1 MPTQSRRRWARGLGL
16 MPGVPTLALASAL
29 AACLTGIG
37 GYAYGVHVG
46 TAQEQAAQKARDD
59 ARETLRQQ
67 AQGRIDTSAQAH
79 QAREYARQTTVR
91 DIYHE
96 SEKIIDRPVYGAAC
110 IDADGVRLLD
120 RAAATANGQ
129 REPDP
134 AGPADQPAA
143 APADAAGRCP
153 RRERARQPHRALR
166 HRRPDPAQLLLSCK
180 PNCA

>member
-1 MPTQSRRRWARGLGL
+1 MTRAGPGRRTGGLARWPPA
-16 MPGVPTLALASAL
+16 
-29 AACLTGIG
+29 LTGIG

-46 TAQEQAAQKARDD
+46 TAQEQAAQRRDD

-120 RAAATANGQ
+120 RAAANGQ

-134 AGPADQPAA
+134 AGPAAQPSA
-143 APADAAGRCP
+143 APAR
-153 RRERARQPHRALR
+153 
-166 HRRPDPAQLLLSCK
+166 
-180 PNCA
+180 

>member
-1 MPTQSRRRWARGLGL
+1 MPMQSRRRWARGLGL
-16 MPGVPTLALASAL
+16 MPGLVRARQRAGRLPHRDRRL
-29 AACLTGIG
+29 CLWRPRRHRAGTGRAKG
-37 GYAYGVHVG
+37 
-46 TAQEQAAQKARDD
+46 RDD

-67 AQGRIDTSAQAH
+67 TQGRIDTSAQAH

-134 AGPADQPAA
+134 AGPAAQPSA
-143 APADAAGRCP
+143 APAR
-153 RRERARQPHRALR
+153 
-166 HRRPDPAQLLLSCK
+166 
-180 PNCA
+180 

>member
-1 MPTQSRRRWARGLGL
+1 LNRPPRPSTPCSPPPRSGRRHSGQGHGVGAFTGL
-16 MPGVPTLALASAL
+16 AL

-134 AGPADQPAA
+134 AGPAAQPSA
-143 APADAAGRCP
+143 APAR
-153 RRERARQPHRALR
+153 
-166 HRRPDPAQLLLSCK
+166 
-180 PNCA
+180 

>member
-16 MPGVPTLALASAL
+16 MPGVPLALASAL

-134 AGPADQPAA
+134 AGPAAQPSA
-143 APADAAGRCP
+143 APAR
-153 RRERARQPHRALR
+153 
-166 HRRPDPAQLLLSCK
+166 
-180 PNCA
+180 